1 VVQED
6 VCQEPFQG
14 RLTTMHAY
22 ARIACMTRNRAE
34 ANPNSDAVR
43 RHAYEKYISA
53 ARSRREK
60 TVAINV
66 GEVHRALALENRVP
80 LVCAALGSKKFLTEH
95 GLRILS
101 KTGPPSG
108 QSTTVT
114 FTYEIVPSELQK
126 PTAEE
131 AWQSLRGIAKDIF
144 ASYGGGE
151 AYLRQERANFYGPG
165 QDPLTRK
172 S

>member
-1 VVQED
+1 MRKNSPSLAPADSD
-6 VCQEPFQG
+6 V
-14 RLTTMHAY
+14 
-22 ARIACMTRNRAE
+22 I
-34 ANPNSDAVR
+34 R
-43 RHAYEKYISA
+43 RYAYEKYISP
-53 ARSRREK
+53 ARRRKEK
-60 TVAINV
+60 TLSINA
-66 GEVHRALALENRVP
+66 GEVHRALELNNRVP

-114 FTYEIVPSELQK
+114 FTYEIVRTESAKMTPD
-126 PTAEE
+126 E

-144 ASYGGGE
+144 ASLGGGE
-151 AYLRQERANFYGPG
+151 AYLRQERANFYGSG
-165 QDPLTRK
+165 GDPLDRK